1 MSKRTR
7 KVAFD
12 EEVDLAEKRR
22 REEELYDLEQE
33 EKRECALIRVTTVYS
48 PRWVTESRFKAKHSL
63 DSDEEDEPDP
73 VQESG
78 LGDEDLA
85 AQEDT
90 TIVNSSCIPPKQ
102 TLDCAECDV
111 FALFS
116 KC

>member
-1 MSKRTR
+1 MNSNTKKNVGVLYLEYTL
-7 KVAFD
+7 FTPLCTY
-12 EEVDLAEKRR
+12 LA
-22 REEELYDLEQE
+22 
-33 EKRECALIRVTTVYS
+33 
-48 PRWVTESRFKAKHSL
+48 ESRFKAKHSL

-90 TIVNSSCIPPKQ
+90 TIVKQ
-102 TLDCAECDV
+102 LYTPQANVGCAECDV

-116 KC
+116 NASNLMMGFR

>member
-22 REEELYDLEQE
+22 REEELHELEHE
-33 EKRECALIRVTTVYS
+33 EKRGCALFGISTVYT
-48 PRWVTESRFKAKHSL
+48 PIYLPAESRFKAKHSL

-90 TIVNSSCIPPKQ
+90 TIVKQLYTPK
-102 TLDCAECDV
+102 ANM
-111 FALFS
+111 
-116 KC
+116 